1 MKRFRWVFIVVA
13 VVVLVLVA
21 AEFGVRALVQSQA
34 RQAVAGLEDITLEQP
49 TLDLGGP
56 SVLLA
61 LVQGRF
67 VDVSGT
73 ASAAE
78 VPFEEHTV
86 PVRAISYRASDIR
99 LVNTSEAV
107 IGTLGLTGTL
117 PWKGLSEIAGLP
129 MADGGDGRVLVTYNV
144 DLLGENVL
152 QIGISS
158 VPVLDVGAQQVDLT
172 QSRIDVAGIE
182 LSETVSQQIID
193 RVVKPISLAADDRVQ
208 ATGIAVEPDGLVVDL
223 LATELPVRR

>member
-99 LVNTSEAV
+99 LVSTSEAV

-129 MADGGDGRVLVTYNV
+129 MADGGDGRVLVTYTV

-193 RVVKPISLAADDRVQ
+193 RVVKPISLAADEQVQ